1 MSQLQKGI
9 LITFEGIDG
18 SGKSTVAKA
27 VAERLRN
34 DYDVLLTTEP
44 TSSWIGDIVRKAI
57 ASDVDSLAELFLF
70 VADHAEHI
78 AKVIRP
84 ALDEGKIVI
93 SDRYSDSRYA
103 YQGATLAGRFEDSI
117 DWVKRM
123 HAGWTIPP
131 DLTFLLLVPPSVAL
145 SRCNARQKTTKFE
158 DIEFMEKVQAN
169 FLKLADDEPR
179 RIIKIDAEA
188 NLDMMEEEV
197 MGKIQECLRAKI

>member
-18 SGKSTVAKA
+18 SGKSTVAKT

-44 TSSWIGDIVRKAI
+44 TSGWIGDAVRKAI

-78 AKVIRP
+78 ARVIKP

-103 YQGATLAGRFEDSI
+103 YQGATLAGRFEDPI
-117 DWVKRM
+117 GWVKRI

-131 DLTFLLLVPPSVAL
+131 DLTFLLLVSPSVAL
-145 SRCNARQKTTKFE
+145 SRCNTRQKTTKFE
-158 DIEFMEKVQAN
+158 DIEFMKKVQAN
-169 FLKLADDEPR
+169 FLKLAGEEPAR
-179 RIIKIDAEA
+179 FVKIDAEKD
-188 NLDMMEEEV
+188 LHVMEEEV
-197 MGKIQECLRAKI
+197 MSKIQEYIRAKI

>member
-18 SGKSTVAKA
+18 SGKSTIAKRISA
-27 VAERLRN
+27 RLGK

-44 TSSWIGDIVRKAI
+44 TLGWIGDVVRRSI
-57 ASDVDSLAELFLF
+57 ASDADPLAELFLF
-70 VADHAEHI
+70 VADHAEHV

-103 YQGATLAGRFEDSI
+103 YQGATLANRFENSI
-117 DWVKRM
+117 DWVKRI

-131 DLTFLLLVPPSVAL
+131 DLTFLLLVSPNVAL
-145 SRCNARQKTTKFE
+145 SRCNVRQKTTKFE

-179 RIIKIDAEA
+179 RIVKIDAEA
-188 NLDMMEEEV
+188 NLNRVEEEV
-197 MGKIQECLRAKI
+197 MGKIQEYLRAKI